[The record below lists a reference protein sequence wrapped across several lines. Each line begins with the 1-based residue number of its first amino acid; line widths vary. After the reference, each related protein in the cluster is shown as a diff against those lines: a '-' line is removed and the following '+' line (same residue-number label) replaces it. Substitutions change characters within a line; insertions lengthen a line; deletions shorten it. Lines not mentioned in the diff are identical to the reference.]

1 MAAGAFSLRKGK
13 RPLMPMVDGVEAR
26 EANVTRGLFHLLR
39 PLNGAERFRNRLRRV
54 VAQRDDGVREVGH
67 AVCAVRHAGPRS
79 HTALSSGAIAL
90 ALRFRRLHQPRR
102 APPDYSAP

>member
-1 MAAGAFSLRKGK
+1 MAAGAFSRRKGK

-54 VAQRDDGVREVGH
+54 IAQRDDGVRAWLVSQ
-67 AVCAVRHAGPRS
+67 CALYATQGR
-79 HTALSSGAIAL
+79 AL
-90 ALRFRRLHQPRR
+90 AQRSLVAL
-102 APPDYSAP
+102 